1 MRENKKFMI
10 SILGVIAL
18 YIVTITTTAG
28 ITRDIGKNNTNIMV
42 EQDINKQ
49 ETDVNVVEKQEEQVL
64 PLKEIK
70 IPEKAPKKIFAYT
83 INIKTPIYAEPDGK
97 IQKDSLKKAVKVE
110 VLEEKIVE
118 TPKEIKIKK
127 EDGTYETK
135 TNIEKSYWRRIT
147 YGKNNEIREGWI
159 RTGSLTED
167 IHKVIPSNLKNID
180 FTPVPK
186 KEYVNN
192 PRIDVKGIYLTVN
205 TASST
210 KRMDE
215 LIELAKRTGI
225 NAFVIDVKEDFG
237 KMLFKTEAELKYIG
251 KNDKRYPIN
260 DIQAFIK
267 KLKDNNIYAIARI
280 VSFKDPT
287 YAAKH
292 PDKAIIKR
300 ATGKPFTNS
309 DGVIWVSPHDRYLW
323 EYNIA
328 VAKEAAKVGFNEIQF
343 DYVRFPASNGG
354 KLDKELDYRNST
366 GESKPETIQ
375 KYLKY
380 ARKELEPLE
389 VYISADIYGQVPS
402 SDDDMGLGQHWEVI
416 SNEVD
421 VISPMAYPSHYGR
434 GVYGIP
440 VPDAEPYKTIYHT
453 TLDGINRNY
462 NLTYPS
468 QIRPWLQAFT
478 AKWIKGYIPYGKK
491 EIEAQVKA
499 LEDLGINQYLLW
511 SPSNRYGIVE
521 K

>member
-49 ETDVNVVEKQEEQVL
+49 ATDVNVVEKQEEQVL

-251 KNDKRYPIN
+251 KSDKRYPIN

-468 QIRPWLQAFT
+468 QIRPSFHL
-478 AKWIKGYIPYGKK
+478 IP
-491 EIEAQVKA
+491 
-499 LEDLGINQYLLW
+499 
-511 SPSNRYGIVE
+511 
-521 K
+521 

>member
-1 MRENKKFMI
+1 MKENKKVI
-10 SILGVIAL
+10 VGILGIIAL
-18 YIVTITTTAG
+18 YITTITTTAG
-28 ITRDIGKNNTNIMV
+28 VTKEIGKKSVVIEKK
-42 EQDINKQ
+42 EQQSLQI
-49 ETDVNVVEKQEEQVL
+49 EEKEKEQVL
-64 PLKEIK
+64 PLKEVKISEKKPIK
-70 IPEKAPKKIFAYT
+70 IYAYT
-83 INIKTPIYAEPDGK
+83 INYKTPIYLEPNGK
-97 IQKDSLKKAVKVE
+97 EQKDSLKKAVRVE
-110 VLEEKIVE
+110 VLEDKVVE
-118 TPKEIKIKK
+118 TPKEVKVKK
-127 EDGTYETK
+127 EDGSYEVK
-135 TNIEKSYWRRIT
+135 TTIEKSFWKRVK
-147 YGKNNEIREGWI
+147 YGKNNEIREGWL

-167 IHKVIPSNLKNID
+167 VHKVIPSNLKNID
-180 FTPVPK
+180 FTPTLK
-186 KEYVNN
+186 KEYANN

-215 LIELAKRTGI
+215 LIAFAKRTGI

-260 DIQAFIK
+260 DIQAFMK

-300 ATGKPFTNS
+300 TTGKPFTNS

-354 KLDKELDYRNST
+354 KLDKELDYRNSN

-402 SDDDMGLGQHWEVI
+402 SNDDMGLGQHWEVI

-440 VPDAEPYKTIYHT
+440 VPDAEPYKTIYYT

-462 NLTYPS
+462 NIEYPS

-478 AKWIKGYIPYGKK
+478 AKWVKGYIPYGKK

-499 LEDLGINQYLLW
+499 LEDLGIKQYLLW
-511 SPSNRYGIVE
+511 SPSNRYGMVE